1 MLSAGTGGS
10 PMATRQLWS
19 TAFASAGPSAALIYE
34 NIMVPRLF
42 GPWARLLLDEVGLAS
57 ADALL
62 DVACGPGT
70 VARQAAAQVG
80 PGGRVTGCDLSRAML
95 TVARSNPRGEAS
107 APVEY
112 LECPADALAV
122 PDAAYDVVTCQHGL
136 QFVSDR
142 ERALREM
149 HRALRPRGR
158 LGVATWCSID
168 ECPPFAALATA
179 LAEVCGQQTAA
190 AYRSGP
196 WGMADDDLAALAERA
211 GFTDIQVSR
220 HQLPVLFEGGL
231 GQLLQTLA
239 TTGVATAVAELG
251 AAGQRALATATGE
264 AAAPLLTD
272 GAVRSMM
279 AARLMIASA

>member
-1 MLSAGTGGS
+1 
-10 PMATRQLWS
+10 MATGQLWS
-19 TAFASAGPSAALIYE
+19 AAFASAGAAAAQIYDG
-34 NIMVPRLF
+34 IMVPRLF
-42 GPWARLLLDEVGLAS
+42 GPWARLLLDEVGLACG
-57 ADALL
+57 DALL

-80 PGGRVTGCDLSRAML
+80 PAGRVTGCDLSPAML
-95 TVARSNPRGEAS
+95 TVARSKPRGQAS

-136 QFVSDR
+136 QFVGDR

-158 LGVATWCSID
+158 LGLATWCSID
-168 ECPPFAALATA
+168 QCPPFAALATA
-179 LAEVCGQQTAA
+179 LAKVCGQQTAA

-196 WGMADDDLAALAERA
+196 WGMADDDLAALAGQA
-211 GFTDIQVSR
+211 GFTSIQVSR
-220 HQLPVLFEGGL
+220 HQLPVLFEGGP

-239 TTGVATAVAELG
+239 TTGVATVVAALG
-251 AAGQRALATATGE
+251 AADQRALAAAADE
-264 AAAPLLTD
+264 AAAPLLA
-272 GAVRSMM
+272 GGVLRSVM
-279 AARLMIASA
+279 AARLVIATA